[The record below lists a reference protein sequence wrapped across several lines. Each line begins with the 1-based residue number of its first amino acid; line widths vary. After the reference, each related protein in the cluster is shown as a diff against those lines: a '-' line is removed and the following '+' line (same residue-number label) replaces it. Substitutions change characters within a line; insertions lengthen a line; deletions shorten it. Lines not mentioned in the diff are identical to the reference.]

1 MKSIKPA
8 RENARSLVKKL
19 SPLEP
24 ITFQPL
30 EYNLTDGGAVAMLE
44 MNQFWSLGR
53 NRVGGGAG
61 GL

>member
-1 MKSIKPA
+1 M
-8 RENARSLVKKL
+8 KKL

-30 EYNLTDGGAVAMLE
+30 EYNLTDGGAAAMLE
-44 MNQFWSLGR
+44 MNQFWRLGR